1 MKSRNKISRRGF
13 TLLEA
18 VIVLVI
24 AGILVVIG
32 APALLAWLSNQQLT
46 SAQSQVESIFRQAQS
61 TAKQRHIDYQISF
74 KRQDYPVE
82 WAIHPANSSPMAQ
95 TWQTLN
101 HGVKLSLAD
110 ADTTLIKDSNVY
122 KMVFNHRGE
131 LSAANGRLGGRVTL
145 LPVSGGSRK
154 RCVFVS
160 NLLGTTRLGENRP
173 NRQGNPCE

>member
-1 MKSRNKISRRGF
+1 MKSRNLISRRGF

-24 AGILVVIG
+24 AGILVTIA
-32 APALLAWLSNQQLT
+32 APAFLAWLNNQRLT

-61 TAKQRHIDYQISF
+61 TAKQKHVDYQVSF

-82 WAIHPANSSPMAQ
+82 WVIHPANSSVKTQ

-101 HGVKLSLAD
+101 TDVKLSLAD
-110 ADTTLIKDSNVY
+110 ADTTLIKDGDIY

-131 LSAANGRLGGRVTL
+131 LSATNGRLGGRITL
-145 LPVSGGSRK
+145 VPVSGGSRK
-154 RCVFVS
+154 RCVFIS